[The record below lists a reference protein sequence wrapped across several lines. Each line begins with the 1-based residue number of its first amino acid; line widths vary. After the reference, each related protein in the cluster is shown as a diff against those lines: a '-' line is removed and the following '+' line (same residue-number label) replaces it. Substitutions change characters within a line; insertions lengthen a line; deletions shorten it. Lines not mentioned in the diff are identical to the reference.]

1 MCDREYEL
9 LLLQKKALLLKSL
22 HLKEQRGQRKFWVR
36 PLFLKRKEEG
46 LYHTAVSLSC
56 FGRNYCPHEHIL
68 FQMKTMRA
76 GDPSYFI
83 KFYRM
88 TPMLFEALHEIVKGD
103 LRREYV
109 VREPLATEERLAV
122 TIS

>member
-46 LYHTAVSLSC
+46 LYHTA
-56 FGRNYCPHEHIL
+56 
-68 FQMKTMRA
+68 MKTMRA

-122 TIS
+122 TIP